1 MSDATINTDEF
12 EWADVHVVVEGDDIE
27 GLLGVEYTGKQEKEV
42 AYGRGNKG
50 RSIQKG
56 NISYEGKLKL
66 TQGAAKKMLDAA
78 GKKTMMQIGYTDIN
92 VSYVREEGGMMEK
105 DTLKKAQFTEHPK
118 GINQG
123 DKKMEI
129 EVAFIFLDI
138 E

>member
-1 MSDATINTDEF
+1 MSATINTDEF
-12 EWADVHVVVEGDDIE
+12 EWADVHVTIEGEDIE
-27 GLLGVEYTGKQEKEV
+27 GLLGAEYSGKQDKELS
-42 AYGRGNKG
+42 YGRGNEP

-56 NISYEGKLKL
+56 NKSYEGKLKL
-66 TQGAAKKMLDAA
+66 TQSSAKKMLELT
-78 GKKTMMQIGYTDIN
+78 GKKNMMEIGYTDIN

-105 DTLKKAQFTEHPK
+105 DVLKNAQFTEHPK

-129 EVAFIFLDI
+129 EIPFIFLKL